1 MKKYF
6 VLAVIGLMAVFAP
19 MVIFSGEEQMGELPE
34 TFMRYAPAALIGI
47 CLLKLLMTAFCIQF
61 GMKGG
66 HFFPLIFACSC
77 MGFAAA
83 MLVFG
88 NAAGITDQAALT
100 GHAVFAAAII
110 TASTLGAQM
119 KQPLAVSMLLLICF
133 PLRFVLWIFIAA
145 ALAGRLAGRKTK
157 ESEGTEETK
166 DAKEAEEA

>member
-1 MKKYF
+1 
-6 VLAVIGLMAVFAP
+6 
-19 MVIFSGEEQMGELPE
+19 
-34 TFMRYAPAALIGI
+34 
-47 CLLKLLMTAFCIQF
+47 
-61 GMKGG
+61 
-66 HFFPLIFACSC
+66 

-100 GHAVFAAAII
+100 GHAVFAAAVI

-145 ALAGRLAGRKTK
+145 ALAGRIAGRKK
-157 ESEGTEETK
+157 NESEER
-166 DAKEAEEA
+166 KEKE